1 MERQSH
7 IISEKAVY
15 KTIWIVTNPFKTNIY
30 IKMYIF
36 AWENTLKEYTSKC

>member
-15 KTIWIVTNPFKTNIY
+15 KTIWIITNPFLTNIY
-30 IKMYIF
+30 IF
-36 AWENTLKEYTSKC
+36 